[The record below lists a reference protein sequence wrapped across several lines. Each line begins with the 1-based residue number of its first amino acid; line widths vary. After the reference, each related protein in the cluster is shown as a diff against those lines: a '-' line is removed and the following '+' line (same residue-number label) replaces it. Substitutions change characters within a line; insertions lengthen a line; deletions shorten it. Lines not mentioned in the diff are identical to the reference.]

1 MFWNSFVLAVHA
13 IKRNLLRSFLTVL
26 GIIIGVAAVITMVTV
41 GRGATQSVSD
51 QISAMGTNQ
60 LVVRPGQRRGSG
72 ANTPKLKQKDV
83 DLIRTQVTGIAG
95 VAPYSTLSATV
106 IFQAKNYTTLITGT
120 TNDFFTVGN
129 WVLQSGRQF
138 YDSELNS
145 GKASCIL
152 GTTVK
157 NKLFGKENPQGQRIR
172 VKQFTCEVIG
182 VLESKGQSTWGT
194 DQDDNVLM
202 PLKTVH
208 RRLLGSLDI
217 ERMAVKVADSNK
229 ISIAQTKI
237 TELIRQS
244 RRLPDNMENDFRV
257 LDMRQIIQ
265 TLTGT
270 TRVLTMLL
278 GAVAAVSLLVGGIG
292 IMNIMLVSVTERTKE
307 IGIRLAIGALEKHVL
322 MQFLIEA
329 VVLSSIGGV
338 LGLILAAGLSIFGAS
353 LMGVPFIFDLQI
365 NILAFLFAASIGILF
380 GFVPARRAARLN
392 PIDALRHE

>member
-1 MFWNSFVLAVHA
+1 MFWNSFALAINA
-13 IKRNLLRSFLTVL
+13 IRRNLLRSFLTVL

-41 GRGATQSVSD
+41 GRGATQSVTD

-60 LVVRPGQRRGSG
+60 LIVRPGQRRGSG
-72 ANTPKLKQKDV
+72 ANAPKFKQKDV
-83 DLIRTQVTGIAG
+83 DLISTQVTGIAG
-95 VAPYSTLSATV
+95 VAPYSTISATV

-138 YDSELNS
+138 YDNELS
-145 GKASCIL
+145 AGKASCIL

-157 NKLFGKENPQGQRIR
+157 NKLFGEGNPQGQRIR
-172 VKQFTCEVIG
+172 IKQFTCEVIG
-182 VLESKGQSTWGT
+182 VLKSKGQSTWGT
-194 DQDDNVLM
+194 DQDDKVIM

-208 RRLLGSLDI
+208 RRLMGSLDI
-217 ERMAVKVADSNK
+217 ERMAVKVADSKK
-229 ISIAQTKI
+229 ISTAQEKI
-237 TELIRQS
+237 TKLIRQS

-257 LDMRQIIQ
+257 LDMRQVIQ

-338 LGLILAAGLSIFGAS
+338 LGLVLATGLSMLGAS
-353 LMGVPFIFDLQI
+353 LMGVPYIFDLKI
-365 NILAFLFAASIGILF
+365 NLLAFLFSASIGILF

>member
-1 MFWNSFVLAVHA
+1 MFWNSLVLALNA
-13 IKRNLLRSFLTVL
+13 IRRNLLRSFLTVL
-26 GIIIGVAAVITMVTV
+26 GIIIGVAAVITMVTI

-60 LVVRPGQRRGSG
+60 LIVRPGQRRGSG
-72 ANTPKLKQKDV
+72 SNTPNFKQKDV
-83 DLIRTQVTGIAG
+83 DLIQNQVTGIAG
-95 VAPYSTLSATV
+95 VAPYSTVSANV
-106 IFQAKNYTTLITGT
+106 IAQAKNYTTLITGT

-129 WVLQSGRQF
+129 WELQSGRKFQ
-138 YDSELNS
+138 YGELKS

-157 NKLFGKENPQGQRIR
+157 NKLFAEQNPVGSRVRI
-172 VKQFTCEVIG
+172 KQFTCEVIG
-182 VLESKGQSTWGT
+182 VLKPKGQSTWGT
-194 DQDDNVLM
+194 DQDDTVVM

-208 RRLLGSLDI
+208 RRLLGSSDI
-217 ERMAVKVADSNK
+217 ARIAVKVEDNNNITNSQK
-229 ISIAQTKI
+229 KI
-237 TELIRQS
+237 TELLRES
-244 RRLPDNMENDFRV
+244 RRISENMENDFRV
-257 LDMRQIIQ
+257 LDMRQIIK

-322 MQFLIEA
+322 MQFLIES
-329 VVLSSIGGV
+329 VVLSSIGGI
-338 LGLILAAGLSIFGAS
+338 LGLILATGLSIFGAS
-353 LMGVPFIFDLQI
+353 LMGVPFLFDLRI
-365 NILAFLFAASIGILF
+365 NVVAFLFSASIGILF
-380 GFVPARRAARLN
+380 GFVPARRAAQLN

>member
-1 MFWNSFVLAVHA
+1 MFWNSFVLAIKA
-13 IKRNLLRSFLTVL
+13 IRRNLLRSFLTVL

-60 LVVRPGQRRGSG
+60 LIVRPGQQRGSRSN
-72 ANTPKLKQKDV
+72 APKFKQKDV

-138 YDSELNS
+138 QNSELNS

-152 GTTVK
+152 GTTVR
-157 NKLFGKENPQGQRIR
+157 NKLFGEENPQGQRIR

-182 VLESKGQSTWGT
+182 VLKSKGQSTWGT
-194 DQDDNVLM
+194 DEDDTVIM

-208 RRLLGSLDI
+208 RRLLGNLDI
-217 ERMAVKVADSNK
+217 ERIAVKIADSHK
-229 ISIAQTKI
+229 ISIAQEKI

-244 RRLPDNMENDFRV
+244 RRLPDSMENDFRV
-257 LDMRQIIQ
+257 LDMRQIIE

-270 TRVLTMLL
+270 TRILTMLL

>member
-1 MFWNSFVLAVHA
+1 MFWNSFALAINA
-13 IKRNLLRSFLTVL
+13 IRRNLLRSFLTVL

-41 GRGATQSVSD
+41 GRGATQPVTD

-60 LVVRPGQRRGSG
+60 LIVRPGQRRGSG
-72 ANTPKLKQKDV
+72 ANAPKFKQKDV
-83 DLIRTQVTGIAG
+83 DLISTQVTGIAG
-95 VAPYSTLSATV
+95 VAPYSTISATV

-138 YDSELNS
+138 YDNELS
-145 GKASCIL
+145 AGKASCIL

-157 NKLFGKENPQGQRIR
+157 NKLFGEGNPQGQRIR
-172 VKQFTCEVIG
+172 IKQFTCEVIG
-182 VLESKGQSTWGT
+182 VLKSKGQSTWGT
-194 DQDDNVLM
+194 DQDDKVIM

-208 RRLLGSLDI
+208 RRLMGSLDI
-217 ERMAVKVADSNK
+217 ERMAVKVADSKK
-229 ISIAQTKI
+229 ISIAQEKI
-237 TELIRQS
+237 TKLIRQS

-257 LDMRQIIQ
+257 LDMRQVIQ

-338 LGLILAAGLSIFGAS
+338 LGLVLATGLSMLGAS
-353 LMGVPFIFDLQI
+353 LMGVPYIFDLKI
-365 NILAFLFAASIGILF
+365 NLLAFLFSASIGILF

>member
-1 MFWNSFVLAVHA
+1 MFWNSFTLAVNA

-60 LVVRPGQRRGSG
+60 LIVRPGQRRGSG
-72 ANTPKLKQKDV
+72 ANTPKFKQKDV
-83 DLIRTQVTGIAG
+83 DLIKTQVTGITG

-138 YDSELNS
+138 YDNELNS

-157 NKLFGKENPQGQRIR
+157 NKLFGKENPQGKRIR

-194 DQDDNVLM
+194 DQDDKVLM

-229 ISIAQTKI
+229 ISIAQAKI

>member
-1 MFWNSFVLAVHA
+1 MFWNSFALAINA
-13 IKRNLLRSFLTVL
+13 IRRNLLRSFLTVL

-41 GRGATQSVSD
+41 GRGATQSVTD

-60 LVVRPGQRRGSG
+60 LIVRPGQRRGSG
-72 ANTPKLKQKDV
+72 ANAPKFKQKDV
-83 DLIRTQVTGIAG
+83 DLISTQVTGIAG
-95 VAPYSTLSATV
+95 VAPYSTISATV

-138 YDSELNS
+138 YDNELS
-145 GKASCIL
+145 AGKASCIL

-157 NKLFGKENPQGQRIR
+157 NKLFGEGNPQGQRIR
-172 VKQFTCEVIG
+172 IKQFTCEVIG
-182 VLESKGQSTWGT
+182 VLKSKGQSTWGT
-194 DQDDNVLM
+194 DQDDKVIM

-208 RRLLGSLDI
+208 RRLMGSLDI
-217 ERMAVKVADSNK
+217 ERMAVKVADSKK
-229 ISIAQTKI
+229 ISIAQEKI
-237 TELIRQS
+237 TKLIRQS

-257 LDMRQIIQ
+257 LDMRQVIQ

-338 LGLILAAGLSIFGAS
+338 LGLVLATGLSMLGAS
-353 LMGVPFIFDLQI
+353 LMGVPYIFDLKI
-365 NILAFLFAASIGILF
+365 NLLAFLFSASIGILF

>member
-1 MFWNSFVLAVHA
+1 
-13 IKRNLLRSFLTVL
+13 
-26 GIIIGVAAVITMVTV
+26 
-41 GRGATQSVSD
+41 
-51 QISAMGTNQ
+51 MGH
-60 LVVRPGQRRGSG
+60 
-72 ANTPKLKQKDV
+72 
-83 DLIRTQVTGIAG
+83 TGIAG
-95 VAPYSTLSATV
+95 VAPYSTISATV

-138 YDSELNS
+138 YDNELS
-145 GKASCIL
+145 AGKASCIL

-157 NKLFGKENPQGQRIR
+157 NKLFGEGNPQGQRIR
-172 VKQFTCEVIG
+172 IKQFTCEVIG
-182 VLESKGQSTWGT
+182 VLKSKGQSTWGT
-194 DQDDNVLM
+194 DQDDKVIM

-208 RRLLGSLDI
+208 RRLMGSLDI
-217 ERMAVKVADSNK
+217 ERMAVKVADSKK
-229 ISIAQTKI
+229 ISIAQEKI
-237 TELIRQS
+237 TKLIRQS

-257 LDMRQIIQ
+257 LDMRQVIQ

-338 LGLILAAGLSIFGAS
+338 LGLVLATGLSMLGAS
-353 LMGVPFIFDLQI
+353 LMGVPYVRIPF
-365 NILAFLFAASIGILF
+365 
-380 GFVPARRAARLN
+380 RTT
-392 PIDALRHE
+392 

>member
-1 MFWNSFVLAVHA
+1 MFWNSFALAINA
-13 IKRNLLRSFLTVL
+13 IRRNLLRSFLTVL

-41 GRGATQSVSD
+41 GRGATQSVTD
-51 QISAMGTNQ
+51 QISAMGTIQ
-60 LVVRPGQRRGSG
+60 LIVRPGQRRGSG
-72 ANTPKLKQKDV
+72 ANAPKFKQKDV
-83 DLIRTQVTGIAG
+83 DLISTQVTGIAG
-95 VAPYSTLSATV
+95 VAPYSTISATV

-138 YDSELNS
+138 YDNELS
-145 GKASCIL
+145 AGKASCIL

-157 NKLFGKENPQGQRIR
+157 NKLFGEGNPQGQRIR
-172 VKQFTCEVIG
+172 IKQFTCEVIG
-182 VLESKGQSTWGT
+182 VLKSKGQSTWGT
-194 DQDDNVLM
+194 DQDDKVIM

-208 RRLLGSLDI
+208 RRLMGSLDI
-217 ERMAVKVADSNK
+217 ERMAVKVADSKK
-229 ISIAQTKI
+229 ISIAQEKI
-237 TELIRQS
+237 TKLIRQS

-257 LDMRQIIQ
+257 LDMRQVIQ

-338 LGLILAAGLSIFGAS
+338 LGLVLATGLSMLGAS
-353 LMGVPFIFDLQI
+353 LMGVPYIFDLKI
-365 NILAFLFAASIGILF
+365 NLLAFLFSASIGILF